1 VLFSAPIQV
10 PTAGS
15 VVAIPGAARE
25 ASHSSAEDYVAEG
38 EEQQTYVM
46 LDRNAVIAAAIRAA
60 GPVPR
65 DSHSA
70 ARLIAARCT
79 RPDYRGGFE
88 GSWTSVAVGAF
99 NSARCLADMEIKNVR
114 WMSAI
119 FLSAAVLA
127 VAVSSAQE
135 SGSRAAAMLPQC
147 TAWLRI
153 NSGGADAIM
162 DEVRSAG
169 TPAVAL
175 SQFEKAGFCAG
186 FVLGLSEMLTAP
198 FACMPNPV
206 PTEQLV
212 QAVVDFANRQPET
225 MKDDFGLL
233 VGAAL
238 SVAWPCPKDK

>member
-1 VLFSAPIQV
+1 
-10 PTAGS
+10 
-15 VVAIPGAARE
+15 
-25 ASHSSAEDYVAEG
+25 
-38 EEQQTYVM
+38 M
-46 LDRNAVIAAAIRAA
+46 
-60 GPVPR
+60 
-65 DSHSA
+65 
-70 ARLIAARCT
+70 
-79 RPDYRGGFE
+79 
-88 GSWTSVAVGAF
+88 
-99 NSARCLADMEIKNVR
+99 R

-119 FLSAAVLA
+119 LVSAALLA
-127 VAVSSAQE
+127 PPLLSAQE
-135 SGSRAAAMLPQC
+135 NASRPTAMLPQC

-186 FVLGLSEMLTAP
+186 FVLGLSEMLTA
-198 FACMPNPV
+198 CMPNSV

-212 QAVVDFANRQPET
+212 QAVVNFADRQPET